1 MSQWI
6 YLYDE
11 DASDLRTA
19 ERQLSRYGIDQTL
32 MRSFCNRID
41 LFEAI
46 DARESVAVAL
56 IDLQSDERSDSN
68 YSGHRLIETIRR
80 HDRLRERCAPIAY
93 TVHVRDDVVALACGR
108 GACGLI
114 SKTDLDAPA
123 AERAGV
129 DLIGFLDE
137 LRRRPLPHYAGAA
150 DCTAERFPRF
160 PAGVQLA
167 KERLQAQQARLL
179 ADIESVL
186 ASIPRIVRRPYF
198 WQAIRYFADGTDPAS
213 VARWIVADYDAAKQ
227 RTVELE
233 LDALRNSLAP
243 RYTVH
248 GADMKAFARDLLKR
262 APHKRRALTPDDM
275 DSLRVLQRVS
285 VLGDVLRSSD
295 LRAESYLDGAAL
307 SAVDRVVDPLT
318 GVERPPGKVGA
329 SRYTEDLLE
338 RLSRIEPDEQ
348 MRKRLQ
354 VELVRGV
361 TNMYDTYLA
370 HEARA
375 A

>member
-11 DASDLRTA
+11 DAGDLRTA
-19 ERQLSRYGIDQTL
+19 ERQLERYGIDQTL

-46 DARESVAVAL
+46 EARESVAVAL

-80 HDRLRERCAPIAY
+80 HDRLRERCVPLAY
-93 TVHVRDDVVALACGR
+93 TVHVRDDVVALAYGH

-129 DLIGFLDE
+129 DLIGFLDD

-150 DCTAERFPRF
+150 DCTAEQFPRF
-160 PAGVQLA
+160 PAEVRLA
-167 KERLQAQQARLL
+167 KERLQAQRARLL

-186 ASIPRIVRRPYF
+186 SSIPRIVHRPYF
-198 WQAIRYFADGTDPAS
+198 WQAIRYFADGTDLAS
-213 VARWIVADYDAAKQ
+213 VARWIAADYDAAK

-243 RYTVH
+243 RYIVH
-248 GADMKAFARDLLKR
+248 GADMKAFARDLLKL
-262 APHKRRALTPDDM
+262 APHKRRALTPDDV

-285 VLGDVLRSSD
+285 VLGEVLRSSD

-307 SAVDRVVDPLT
+307 RAVDRVVDPLA
-318 GVERPPGKVGA
+318 GVGRLSGKVGA
-329 SRYTEDLLE
+329 SHYTEDLLE